1 LERLMTKN
9 LDDLQQLGKDNVD
22 ATLKSFAAV
31 TKTGQAIAVEVAD
44 YGKRSFEQGSA
55 ALEKLLGAKSLEKV
69 FEVQTDYARTAYEG
83 FVAESAKLG
92 ELYAD
97 LAKEAYKPLE
107 SYFGKLTP
115 AR

>member
-1 LERLMTKN
+1 MVKN
-9 LDDLQQLGKDNVD
+9 LDDMQQLGKDNVD
-22 ATLKSFAAV
+22 AALKSFAAIS
-31 TKTGQAIAVEVAD
+31 KTGQAITAEVLD

-55 ALEKLLGAKSLEKV
+55 ALEKLLAAKSPDKA
-69 FEVQTDYARTAYEG
+69 FEVQSEYARSAYEN
-83 FVAESAKLG
+83 FVSESAKLG

-97 LAKEAYKPLE
+97 MAKEAYKPLE